1 LNINQGEIYWLDLG
15 EPEGSEPGFRRP
27 VIIIQNDI
35 FNSSKIQTTVVCIC
49 TNNLKRLK
57 SPGNVMLKKGTGGV
71 KKDCVINITQIL
83 TVDKSDLEERI
94 GSLPDKILKKTIA
107 GISLLIKVVSFPKE

>member
-1 LNINQGEIYWLDLG
+1 MNINQGDIFWLDLG

-35 FNSSKIQTTVVCIC
+35 FNTSKLHTTVVCVC

-57 SPGNVMLKKGTGGV
+57 SPGNVMLKKGIGGV

-83 TVDKSDLEERI
+83 IVDKSDLEERL
-94 GSLPDKILKKTIA
+94 GSLPDKILKETIA
-107 GISLLIKVVSFPKE
+107 GINLLTKVIALPIE